1 MVGPPRAAPL
11 PRAGERVRPRG
22 CEARRVS
29 GKRKGPKGK
38 GKGRGPGPSSK
49 RPKTPRAGGGPKHG
63 RGSAGESAV
72 PNRAARR
79 AALQRQERP
88 AGPPRGEDGVERTRN
103 GQPAL
108 PRDVW
113 RDESHVA
120 PVVGVLRR
128 RGKFWV
134 AEPLFEGGR
143 GRQITV
149 DKGAP
154 ELGEG
159 RIGLFA
165 PAGGGRRARGHRVVR
180 ALGTPDVARDVL
192 EALLLDRGLPRR
204 VAREVGTEAEGVAG
218 ALGPAFRWDA
228 HPPGPPR
235 RDLRDLPTFTIDPIT
250 AQDFDDA
257 ISALGP
263 GEDAAL
269 RANAGRT
276 GVGTGGAG
284 RDAAEPA
291 GGAGRAGGDAGP
303 VPEDGARVWVHIA
316 DVSAFVRPGGAIDG
330 DARWRGTSVYVPGTV
345 EPMLPPALSND
356 ACSLVPG
363 VDRLAVTVQLDLRG
377 GTVTR
382 AEVFRS
388 IIRSDARLTY
398 EGVDRVFAGQER
410 AEDPWARPL
419 DVARRVALLLQERRE
434 QTTNALE
441 LDTGEPQFRFDDQGH
456 PRDIVVER
464 ATESHRLIEHL
475 MVTANEQVARL
486 LDEARVP
493 TLHRVHGLPE
503 PSSVERLAEQLA
515 SLGVPV
521 PAGLQEGLSTRE
533 EASAAVA
540 ELSRLVDA
548 HARRAGHGRAGL
560 SFLVLRALQQARYE
574 PKGLGH
580 AGLGLR
586 HYCHFTSPIRR
597 YPDLIAHRA
606 VLSLVGAGEDAPAG
620 SSSRLEE
627 LGIWCSATE
636 REAMGVERTADAIT
650 RAFLLERIL
659 FERGGF
665 DAVFT
670 GEVTGL
676 AGGGAFVRFG
686 GEGLPDE
693 AFEGFVP
700 VRRLREDWWE
710 LNELGTVLIGT
721 RSGESLRIG
730 DPLDVSVESVD
741 PVRGRVSLVRVG

>member
-1 MVGPPRAAPL
+1 M
-11 PRAGERVRPRG
+11 
-22 CEARRVS
+22 S
-29 GKRKGPKGK
+29 GKRKGPKGRS
-38 GKGRGPGPSSK
+38 KGRGPGPSSK
-49 RPKTPRAGGGPKHG
+49 KPPAPRTGGPKG
-63 RGSAGESAV
+63 RRGADDAPG

-79 AALQRQERP
+79 AALQRPAGGGPDERP
-88 AGPPRGEDGVERTRN
+88 SLTRN
-103 GQPAL
+103 GQPTL

-120 PVVGVLRR
+120 PVVGILRR
-128 RGKFWV
+128 RGRFFV
-134 AEPLFEGGR
+134 AEPLFGDGGR
-143 GRQITV
+143 PGRQVSV
-149 DKGAP
+149 DQGAR

-159 RIGLFA
+159 RIGLFV
-165 PAGGGRRARGHRVVR
+165 PGGGGRRSRSHRVAR
-180 ALGTPDVARDVL
+180 EIGAPDVARDVL

-204 VAREVGTEAEGVAG
+204 IAREVGVEAEGVAG
-218 ALGPAFRWDA
+218 ALGPAARWDSGA
-228 HPPGPPR
+228 GAPPR
-235 RDLRDLPTFTIDPIT
+235 RDLRGLPTFTIDPVT
-250 AQDFDDA
+250 AKDFDDA
-257 ISALGP
+257 ISAA
-263 GEDAAL
+263 EA
-269 RANAGRT
+269 
-276 GVGTGGAG
+276 GAG
-284 RDAAEPA
+284 AAEADGDGA
-291 GGAGRAGGDAGP
+291 GGPA
-303 VPEDGARVWVHIA
+303 VPADGQRIWVHIA

-356 ACSLVPG
+356 ACSLVPN
-363 VDRLAVTVQLDLRG
+363 VDRLAVTVQIDLRG
-377 GTVTR
+377 GRVLS

-398 EGVDRVFAGQER
+398 EEVDEVFAGTRR

-419 DVARRVALLLQERRE
+419 GVARRVAAALQERRE
-434 QTTNALE
+434 TTTNALE
-441 LDTGEPQFRFDDQGH
+441 LDTGEPRFAFDAAGH

-486 LDEARVP
+486 LDESRTP

-503 PSSVERLAEQLA
+503 VSSVGRLVEQLA
-515 SLGVPV
+515 TLGVPMPSSLV
-521 PAGLQEGLSTRE
+521 SAEGEARAIASKE
-533 EASAAVA
+533 DASAAVA
-540 ELSRLVDA
+540 ELSRRVDA
-548 HARRAGHGRAGL
+548 HVRRTGHGRAGL
-560 SFLVLRALQQARYE
+560 SYLVLRALQQARYE

-606 VLSLVGAGEDAPAG
+606 VLSLVGAGEEAPAG

-636 REAMGVERTADAIT
+636 REAMGVERDADAIT

-659 FERGGF
+659 FERGT
-665 DAVFT
+665 DATFS

-676 AGGGAFVRFG
+676 STGGAFVRFG

-700 VRRLREDWWE
+700 VRRLSDDWWD
-710 LNELGTVLIGT
+710 LNEPGTILVGT
-721 RSGESLRIG
+721 RSGRAVRIG
-730 DPLDVSVESVD
+730 DPLDVAVESIE
-741 PVRGRVSLVRVG
+741 PVRGRVSLVVVG

>member
-1 MVGPPRAAPL
+1 
-11 PRAGERVRPRG
+11 
-22 CEARRVS
+22 VS

-49 RPKTPRAGGGPKHG
+49 KPPAPRTGGPKK
-63 RGSAGESAV
+63 GSPGARRPGAEAPL

-79 AALQRQERP
+79 AALQEARAAAAP
-88 AGPPRGEDGVERTRN
+88 APDARGGLTRN
-103 GQPAL
+103 GQPQL

-113 RDESHVA
+113 RDESHIA
-120 PVVGVLRR
+120 PVVGILRR
-128 RGKFWV
+128 KGKHWI
-134 AEPLFEGGR
+134 AEPLFADAGR
-143 GRQITV
+143 PGRTIAV
-149 DKGAP
+149 ERGAP
-154 ELGEG
+154 ELGAG

-180 ALGTPDVARDVL
+180 EIGDPDVARDVL

-204 VAREVGTEAEGVAG
+204 VAREVGMEAEGVAG
-218 ALGPAFRWDA
+218 ALGPAARWDDPTA
-228 HPPGPPR
+228 VPR
-235 RDLRDLPTFTIDPIT
+235 RDLRALPTFTIDPVT

-257 ISALGP
+257 ISAVAGDGDGP
-263 GEDAAL
+263 GDPG
-269 RANAGRT
+269 RGSAGD
-276 GVGTGGAG
+276 GLGGPPP
-284 RDAAEPA
+284 PA
-291 GGAGRAGGDAGP
+291 
-303 VPEDGARVWVHIA
+303 DGQRVWVHIA
-316 DVSAFVRPGGAIDG
+316 DVSAYVRPGGAIDG

-356 ACSLVPG
+356 ACSLVPN

-377 GTVTR
+377 GTVVR

-398 EGVDRVFAGQER
+398 EQVDEVFAGTSR
-410 AEDPWARPL
+410 AEDPWAGPL
-419 DVARRVALLLQERRE
+419 DVARRVALALQDRRE
-434 QTTNALE
+434 TTTNALE
-441 LDTGEPQFRFDDQGH
+441 LDTGEPRFTFDDAGH
-456 PRDIVVER
+456 PDDIVVEH

-475 MVTANEQVARL
+475 MVTANEQVAKL
-486 LDEARVP
+486 LDESRTP
-493 TLHRVHGLPE
+493 TLHRVHGLPQE
-503 PSSVERLAEQLA
+503 SSVQGLVEQLA
-515 SLGVPV
+515 SLGVVLPSSFV
-521 PAGLQEGLSTRE
+521 APDGGARGIASKED
-533 EASAAVA
+533 ASAAIA

-548 HARRAGHGRAGL
+548 HVRRTGHGRAGL
-560 SFLVLRALQQARYE
+560 SYLVLRALQQARYE

-606 VLSLVGAGEDAPAG
+606 VLSLVGAGEEAPAG

-636 REAMGVERTADAIT
+636 REAMQVERTADAIT

-659 FERGGF
+659 FQRGF
-665 DAVFT
+665 DAVFS

-676 AGGGAFVRFG
+676 SGGGAFVRFG
-686 GEGLPDE
+686 GGGLPDE

-700 VRRLREDWWE
+700 VRRLTEDWWD
-710 LNELGTVLIGT
+710 LNEVGTILVGT
-721 RSGESLRIG
+721 RSGRSLKIG
-730 DPLDVSVESVD
+730 DPLDVSVERVEAI
-741 PVRGRVSLVRVG
+741 RGRVSLVVVG